1 MIKIYIEL
9 INKGLKKI
17 EDVPKKIQKEVKA
30 ILSQQAEM

>member
-1 MIKIYIEL
+1 M
-9 INKGLKKI
+9 NQQGVKKI